1 MKNCIV
7 SSLIALVLLFA
18 ADKGFAQCPAFTH
31 PVYTYEIDQFN
42 FHRPKYDCG
51 KGFFICI
58 RGHWDIRCAPNSLF
72 SARITEE
79 GMVQFYAL
87 LKDKQIELHLP
98 AALAEL
104 PQYAEDD
111 MSVFSV
117 EKDWI
122 SVSFE
127 GSRIGAMKEGDYT
140 VRRVKDELVV
150 TIDLE

>member
-1 MKNCIV
+1 MNSRFV
-7 SSLIALVLLFA
+7 SYLIALSLLFIA
-18 ADKGFAQCPAFTH
+18 ERGFAQCPAFSH

-42 FHRPKYDCG
+42 FHRPKYDCE

-58 RGHWDIRCAPNSLF
+58 RGHWDIRCAPNSPF

-87 LKDKQIELHLP
+87 LKDNQIELHLP
-98 AALAEL
+98 AVLAEL
-104 PQYAEDD
+104 PQYAEED

-122 SVSFE
+122 SISFE
-127 GSRIGAMKEGDYT
+127 GRRIGAMKEGDYP
-140 VRRVKDELVV
+140 VGG
-150 TIDLE
+150 